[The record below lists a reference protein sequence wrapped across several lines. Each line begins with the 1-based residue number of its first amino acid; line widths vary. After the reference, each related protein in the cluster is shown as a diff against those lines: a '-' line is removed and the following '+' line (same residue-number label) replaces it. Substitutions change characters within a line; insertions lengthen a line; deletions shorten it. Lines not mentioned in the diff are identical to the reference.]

1 MDNEKPFQKTSA
13 MKKNNSD
20 LTLKNL
26 SELDAVSFLM
36 KLFILY

>member
-20 LTLKNL
+20 LTLKN
-26 SELDAVSFLM
+26 
-36 KLFILY
+36 FISPNKKSL